1 MLCGWRLGRGVA
13 LGLLASVVLTAL
25 FFCLNKGKKEGKKE
39 KEKERDKEERKSPP
53 KENIPKKKT
62 NSNQN
67 QTKPNHQLK
76 YTKYTFTKGDKRG
89 YPVYFLGDL
98 VIQANMAKPAPNP
111 KEPHTDEPM

>member
-1 MLCGWRLGRGVA
+1 MA

-53 KENIPKKKT
+53 KENIPKKKKT

-98 VIQANMAKPAPNP
+98 VIQANMAKPALNP

>member
-53 KENIPKKKT
+53 KENIPKKKK

-76 YTKYTFTKGDKRG
+76 YTKYAFTKGDKRG

-98 VIQANMAKPAPNP
+98 VIQANMAKPALNP